1 MVKLQNIPALVLVAA
16 SALVPWRMLR
26 GAENPPQVE
35 FHTSDRCLACHNQL
49 TTSNGQDVSIGI
61 DWRASIMANS
71 ARDPY
76 WQASIRRE
84 TIDHPSVSEEIQDE
98 CSACHMPITR
108 YQARTRGAK
117 GPVFPFLPFPAKNN
131 QAALAEDGV
140 TCSVCHQISKEKL
153 GTRESFNAG
162 FVVEHPPAAN
172 NHPEFG
178 PFIVTPGR
186 QLIMDSSTGGFRPT
200 NAGHIRDSA
209 LCGSCHQ
216 LYTTARG
223 EGGKDIGALPEQMPY
238 LEWLHSDY
246 PAKDSCQACHM
257 PEVHEEVNIS
267 SVMGTPRAGL
277 HQHSFVGDNF
287 LMEGML
293 NRYRDEL
300 DVAALPQELSAAQ
313 QRTLEFLHTQA
324 AKLELRN
331 VAVIGDKLQ
340 ADVFVENLTGH
351 KLPTAYPSRR
361 AWLHF
366 VVRDRTGRTVFESG
380 ALNPDGSI
388 VGNDNDADKTRF
400 EPYYRE
406 ITSSDQVEI
415 YEDVMGDAQGRV
427 TTGLLDAVKY
437 LKDDRLL
444 PHGFDKHTAVSDIAV
459 VGDALDDP
467 NFTASGDLV
476 RYSAPLGNAQG
487 PFHIEAELW
496 YQPIG
501 FRWAHNLK
509 PYDAMEPR
517 RFVSWYSAMAKE
529 TATVLAKAEA
539 TQ

>member
-1 MVKLQNIPALVLVAA
+1 MVKLKNLPALVLVAA
-16 SALVPWRMLR
+16 CALLPWRMLR
-26 GAENPPQVE
+26 GAENEPHVE
-35 FHTSDRCLACHNQL
+35 FHTSDRCMACHNQL
-49 TTSNGQDVSIGI
+49 TTSQGQDVSIGI

-84 TIDHPSVSEEIQDE
+84 TIDHPSVTEDIQDE
-98 CSACHMPITR
+98 CSACHMPVTR
-108 YQARTRGAK
+108 YGARIHNEK
-117 GPVFPFLPFPAKNN
+117 GPVFKFLPFPAKD
-131 QAALAEDGV
+131 QEAAFAEDGV
-140 TCSVCHQISKEKL
+140 TCSVCHQITKERL

-172 NHPEFG
+172 DHPEFG

-200 NAGHIRDSA
+200 YAEHIRDSA

-223 EGGKDIGALPEQMPY
+223 EGGKDVGQLPEQMPY

-246 PAKDSCQACHM
+246 PAKSSCQQCHM
-257 PEVHEEVNIS
+257 PEVHEAIDIS
-267 SVMGTPRAGL
+267 SVMGTPREGM
-277 HQHSFVGDNF
+277 HQHTFVGDNF
-287 LMEGML
+287 FMEGML
-293 NRYRDEL
+293 NRYHGEL

-324 AKLELRN
+324 AEVELRN
-331 VAVIGDKLQ
+331 VEVAGGRLQ

-361 AWLHF
+361 AWLHV
-366 VVRDRTGRTVFESG
+366 VVRDRNGRAVFESG

-388 VGNDNDADKTRF
+388 AGNDNDADKTRF

-415 YEDVMGDAQGRV
+415 FEDILGDQQGRV
-427 TTGLLDAVKY
+427 TTGLLEGVRY
-437 LKDDRLL
+437 LKDSRLL
-444 PHGFDKHTAVSDIAV
+444 PNGFDKRTAVSDIAV
-459 VGDALDDP
+459 VGDAFDDP
-467 NFTASGDLV
+467 NFAAGGALV
-476 RYSAPLGNAQG
+476 RYSVPLSDAQG
-487 PFHIEAELW
+487 PFHIEAEIW

-501 FRWAHNLK
+501 FRWAHNLE
-509 PYDAMEPR
+509 PYDAMEPK
-517 RFVSWYSAMAKE
+517 RFVSWYSAMSKE
-529 TATVLAKAEA
+529 TATMLAKAEA
-539 TQ
+539 SR